1 MFHFSRRRAAAAA
14 LALLLAALAPL
25 AAAAPGG
32 RAQGPADNAKE
43 APPFREYKG
52 VRIGMTAEEARKLLG
67 TPTDKD
73 DRQDFYSFNENE
85 TCQVFYDDAKKVF
98 AVSVT
103 YLSDK
108 AAPPAKSVLGDEAE
122 AKQDGS
128 VYRLI
133 RFPKVGYWVSYTRTS
148 GDSPMTIIAMQKIQ

>member
-52 VRIGMTAEEARKLLG
+52 VRIGMTAEEARKKLG
-67 TPTDKD
+67 SAADKSD
-73 DRQDFYSFNENE
+73 KQDFYVFSDEE
-85 TCQVFYDDAKKVF
+85 TAQVFYDAEKKVS
-98 AVSVT
+98 AVAVVYAGGKNAPTCSAVFG
-103 YLSDK
+103 K
-108 AAPPAKSVLGDEAE
+108 EAPPKP
-122 AKQDGS
+122 DGS
-128 VYRLI
+128 QYMRVQY
-133 RFPKVGYWVSYTRTS
+133 PKAGYWVSYSRTA
-148 GDSPMTIIAMQKIQ
+148 GDSPITSVTMQKKM